1 MDIRLS
7 LLRDESFGIHQNKI
21 QLWRELVKY
30 KKCLFLESST
40 LVFRKKKICFIKL
53 YFILFDFLQVVG
65 QVTNLFE
72 ECEELSAS
80 VDTIFPDNFNC
91 SVFVLEPSLMT
102 YDQLINF
109 ACRFI

>member
-1 MDIRLS
+1 MNHLEFIKTRFNCGVNWS
-7 LLRDESFGIHQNKI
+7 NTKSVCFWSH
-21 QLWRELVKY
+21 QLWY
-30 KKCLFLESST
+30 LE
-40 LVFRKKKICFIKL
+40 KKKSCFIKL
-53 YFILFDFLQVVG
+53 YFVLFDFLQVVG

-91 SVFVLEPSLMT
+91 SVFVFEPSLMT